1 MNSLK
6 ASGAKKIA
14 CAGGLFLN
22 VKANKILREIEDIE
36 EIFFYPAPDDE
47 GSPVGAALQGYYE
60 YCLRE
65 GITPN
70 HIPVTKTYYGPS
82 FSNDR
87 IKEILLES
95 NNVTNYKFDFY
106 DDIDGAAGESSR

>member
-1 MNSLK
+1 ME
-6 ASGAKKIA
+6 G
-14 CAGGLFLN
+14 
-22 VKANKILREIEDIE
+22 IE

-82 FSNDR
+82 FSNDQ

-95 NNVTNYKFDFY
+95 NNVTNVQIRFL
-106 DDIDGAAGESSR
+106 

>member
-1 MNSLK
+1 MGQLESSYNRRLKKITEKSKVRQYCSRCTATLKRILMKNWVMNSLN

-47 GSPVGAALQGYYE
+47 EYPVGAL
-60 YCLRE
+60 
-65 GITPN
+65 
-70 HIPVTKTYYGPS
+70 VK
-82 FSNDR
+82 
-87 IKEILLES
+87 
-95 NNVTNYKFDFY
+95 
-106 DDIDGAAGESSR
+106 DIMNIV